1 MSRLYTKLAIDEI
14 RFQGY
19 NKLTDYLRNDRT
31 GHIMENEFV
40 RLYQSTNRL
49 QAEMIVDNLK
59 HNGINSYYKSEVAD
73 EIMQLSAGMSFMG
86 DSVYVRRADIGK
98 AQTVLKD
105 FLNASGVKDLS
116 PIRRSGPV
124 RIGALIW
131 VIIIAAVIVASVVLY
146 IIKG

>member
-31 GHIMENEFV
+31 GHIMENDFV

-49 QAEMIVDNLK
+49 QAEMIVANLK
-59 HNGINSYYKSEVAD
+59 HNGINSYYKSEGAD

-124 RIGALIW
+124 RSGALIW

>member
-1 MSRLYTKLAIDEI
+1 MAIDEI

-59 HNGINSYYKSEVAD
+59 HNGINSYYKSEGAD

-131 VIIIAAVIVASVVLY
+131 AIIIAAVIVASVVLY

>member
-49 QAEMIVDNLK
+49 QAEIIVDNLK
-59 HNGINSYYKSEVAD
+59 HNGINSYYKSEGAD

>member
-14 RFQGY
+14 RFQDY
-19 NKLTDYLRNDRT
+19 NKLTDYLRNDRK

-59 HNGINSYYKSEVAD
+59 HNGINSYYKSEGAD

-131 VIIIAAVIVASVVLY
+131 VIIIAVVIVASVVLY

>member
-1 MSRLYTKLAIDEI
+1 MAIDEI

-59 HNGINSYYKSEVAD
+59 HNGINSYYKSEGAD

-105 FLNASGVKDLS
+105 FLNASSVKDLS

>member
-59 HNGINSYYKSEVAD
+59 HNGINSYYKSEGAD

-98 AQTVLKD
+98 AQTVRKD

>member
-1 MSRLYTKLAIDEI
+1 MAIDEI

-59 HNGINSYYKSEVAD
+59 HNGINSYYKSEGAD

-98 AQTVLKD
+98 VQTVLKD

>member
-1 MSRLYTKLAIDEI
+1 MAIDEI

-49 QAEMIVDNLK
+49 QAEMIVDNLR
-59 HNGINSYYKSEVAD
+59 HNGINSYYKSEGAD

>member
-1 MSRLYTKLAIDEI
+1 MAIDEI

-19 NKLTDYLRNDRT
+19 NKLTDYLRNDRK
-31 GHIMENEFV
+31 GHIMENAFV

-59 HNGINSYYKSEVAD
+59 HNGINSYYKSEGAD

-98 AQTVLKD
+98 AQTVLND

>member
-19 NKLTDYLRNDRT
+19 NKLTDYLRNDRK
-31 GHIMENEFV
+31 GHIMGNEFV

-59 HNGINSYYKSEVAD
+59 HNGINSYYKSEGAD

-124 RIGALIW
+124 RFGALIW

>member
-1 MSRLYTKLAIDEI
+1 MAIGEI

-19 NKLTDYLRNDRT
+19 NKLADYLRNDRK

-59 HNGINSYYKSEVAD
+59 HNGINSYYKGEGAD

>member
-1 MSRLYTKLAIDEI
+1 MAIDEI

-59 HNGINSYYKSEVAD
+59 HNGINSYYKSEGAD

-86 DSVYVRRADIGK
+86 DSVYVRRTDIGK

>member
-1 MSRLYTKLAIDEI
+1 MAIGEI

-59 HNGINSYYKSEVAD
+59 HNGINSYYKSEGAD

>member
-1 MSRLYTKLAIDEI
+1 MSRLYTKFAIDEI
-14 RFQGY
+14 RFLGY
-19 NKLTDYLRNDRT
+19 NKLTDYLRNDRK

-59 HNGINSYYKSEVAD
+59 HNGINSYYKSEGAD

>member
-1 MSRLYTKLAIDEI
+1 MAIDEI

-59 HNGINSYYKSEVAD
+59 HNGINSYYKSEGAD

-116 PIRRSGPV
+116 RIRRSGPV

>member
-59 HNGINSYYKSEVAD
+59 HNGINSYYKSEGAD

-116 PIRRSGPV
+116 PIRRSGSV

>member
-1 MSRLYTKLAIDEI
+1 MAIDEI

-59 HNGINSYYKSEVAD
+59 HNGINSYYKSEGAD

-116 PIRRSGPV
+116 PIRRSRPV

-146 IIKG
+146 IIK

>member
-1 MSRLYTKLAIDEI
+1 MSRLYTKFAIDEI

-59 HNGINSYYKSEVAD
+59 HNGINSYYKSEGAD

-131 VIIIAAVIVASVVLY
+131 VIIIAVVIVASVVLY

>member
-1 MSRLYTKLAIDEI
+1 MAIDEI

-19 NKLTDYLRNDRT
+19 NKLADYLRNDRK

-59 HNGINSYYKSEVAD
+59 HNGINSYYKSEGAD

-116 PIRRSGPV
+116 PIRRSGPI